1 VRNTTNKKLKKKGL
15 IHVQKPRNREKMQQ
29 TLHYITG
36 PFIGMA
42 KSNDKRLCNTVNVI
56 LMIKLNKLLFNL
68 ELSFIRTTECCSNNF
83 HFLNGN
89 TLCPVTMETRNPG

>member
-1 VRNTTNKKLKKKGL
+1 
-15 IHVQKPRNREKMQQ
+15 VQKPRNREKMQQ

-68 ELSFIRTTECCSNNF
+68 EVSFI
-83 HFLNGN
+83 
-89 TLCPVTMETRNPG
+89 